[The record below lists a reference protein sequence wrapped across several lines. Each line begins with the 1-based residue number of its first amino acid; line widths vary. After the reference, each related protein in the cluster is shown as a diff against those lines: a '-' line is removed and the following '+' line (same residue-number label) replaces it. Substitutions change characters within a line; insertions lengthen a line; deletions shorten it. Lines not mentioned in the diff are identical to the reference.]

1 MIGFALLAVS
11 AMLLVAGAELFVD
24 NAAGAAR
31 RLGVT
36 VFAVGLLL
44 AGAEPEEML
53 TGILASLAHR
63 PGLAVGDALGANIT
77 MLTLTLGLAAVIR
90 PVPFGPRVRSYAV
103 LAAVAGVFGALALV
117 GGLVTRLEGGLLLA
131 AYAGLVAVI
140 WRRERQPPLF
150 GEVAEMAA
158 DAADRGADHD
168 DGRSPPLSLL
178 LALAGLAI
186 MTVGGRAAIAGA
198 IRVVDLLNASDNAVG
213 LTFLA
218 LATTAE
224 LFALVWAAARR
235 GATEIAVAGVVGSSA
250 YNATAT
256 LGAAALVR
264 PLATSGLLVAA
275 AVSAA
280 LPLAVVGLARRGQLG
295 RPAGLALIAGYLAY
309 VTVALR

>member
-1 MIGFALLAVS
+1 VIGFALLALS
-11 AMLLVAGAELFVD
+11 AVLLVAGAELFVD

-90 PVPFGPRVRSYAV
+90 PVPFGRRVRSYAV
-103 LAAVAGVFGALALV
+103 LAAVGGVFAALALV
-117 GGLVTRLEGGLLLA
+117 GGLVTRLEGGLLLV

-140 WRRERQPPLF
+140 WRRERRPPVF
-150 GEVAEMAA
+150 GELAEMAA
-158 DAADRGADHD
+158 EGADD
-168 DGRSPPLSLL
+168 DDDNGRPPLLSLL
-178 LALAGLAI
+178 LAFAGLAI
-186 MTVGGRAAIAGA
+186 MTAGGRAAIAGA
-198 IRVVDLLNASDNAVG
+198 IRVVDLLRASDNAVG

-235 GATEIAVAGVVGSSA
+235 GATEIAVAGVVGSAA

-264 PLATSGLLVAA
+264 PLATGGLLLAA
-275 AVSAA
+275 AFAA
-280 LPLAVVGLARRGQLG
+280 VLPLAVVGLARRDRLG
-295 RPAGLALIAGYLAY
+295 RSAGVALMAGYAAYIALALH
-309 VTVALR
+309 